1 MSAGRHGKDKMMR
14 HKKHKTPKVSTV
26 IGQGTAI
33 TGDVAFAGGLHLDGE
48 VCGNLSTTQDAS
60 STLIVSEKGRVEGDV
75 HVDTL
80 ILNGTIVGDVYVNE
94 RVELAA
100 QARVTGTVHYR
111 MLEMA
116 MGAEVNGQLVRM
128 DEHSATV
135 APLATSETDVDP
147 EAA

>member
-1 MSAGRHGKDKMMR
+1 MR
-14 HKKHKTPKVSTV
+14 RKKQKTPKVSTV
-26 IGQGTAI
+26 IGQDTVI
-33 TGDVAFAGGLHLDGE
+33 TGDVMFAGGLHLDGE
-48 VCGNLSTTQDAS
+48 IHGNLATSPQAT

-100 QARVTGTVHYR
+100 QARVSGTVRYR

-116 MGAEVNGQLVRM
+116 MGAEVNGQLVRV
-128 DEHSATV
+128 DEPDGGAT
-135 APLATSETDVDP
+135 PLATTPTDVDP